1 MENSERTKPG
11 RVRKALKTFAKN
23 RTLCL
28 MALPAVILLF
38 IFNYLPMGGI
48 ILAFKNYRVDK
59 GIFGSDWNGL
69 KNFEFF
75 FTSQEATTVLRNTI
89 LINLATIL
97 VGLVVS
103 VAIALL
109 MNEIASKVKTR
120 LYQTILFFPYFLSW
134 VVVGYMF
141 YAFLSPQYGMLNQM
155 IIGMGGEKIQWYSR
169 PQYWPFILVFA
180 GVWKNMGYSSVIY
193 YSAMMGIDSEYYEAA
208 LIDGANRFQLVTK
221 ITLPLL
227 KPMIIV
233 NLLLQVGRVLN
244 ADFGLFM
251 FLPKGSPLLHDVT
264 TVIDTYVYN
273 ALVSTGDVGIGAATG
288 LFQSFTGLILLLLAN
303 WAARKISREHA
314 LF

>member
-1 MENSERTKPG
+1 MKNSERTKPG
-11 RVRKALKTFAKN
+11 RVRKAFKTFAKN

-38 IFNYLPMGGI
+38 VFNYMPMSGI

-59 GIFGSDWNGL
+59 GIFGSEWNGF
-69 KNFEFF
+69 KNFEYF
-75 FTSQEATTVLRNTI
+75 FTSQEAGIVLRNTI

-97 VGLVVS
+97 VGLVLS

-109 MNEIASKVKTR
+109 MNEIASKFRTR

-141 YAFLSPQYGMLNQM
+141 YAFLSPQYGMLNQL
-155 IIGMGGEKIQWYSR
+155 IISLGGEKVQWYSR
-169 PQYWPFILVFA
+169 PQYWTFILVFA
-180 GVWKNMGYSSVIY
+180 GVWKNMGYSSVVY
-193 YSAMMGIDSEYYEAA
+193 YSTIMGIDSEYYEAA
-208 LIDGANRFQLVTK
+208 RIDGANRFQLVTK

-233 NLLLQVGRVLN
+233 NLLLQVGRILN

-251 FLPKGSPLLHDVT
+251 FLPKGSPLLHNVT

-273 ALVSTGDVGIGAATG
+273 ALISTGDIGIGTATG
-288 LFQSFTGLILLLLAN
+288 LFQSVTGLILLLLAN